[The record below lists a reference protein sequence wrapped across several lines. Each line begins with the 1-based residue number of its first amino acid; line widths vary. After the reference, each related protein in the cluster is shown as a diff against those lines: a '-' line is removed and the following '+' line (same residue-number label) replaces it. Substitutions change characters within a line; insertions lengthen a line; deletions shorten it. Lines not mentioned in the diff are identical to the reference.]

1 MSVGGGPE
9 SQARCPRDPR
19 QGELN
24 RSSARGVRVASF
36 DVFDTVLTRA
46 VGSPHGLFLMLGRR
60 LADSGT
66 VALSPEAF
74 AYARAAA
81 ERRAIANLGQPTLDE
96 IYSELGMA
104 LGLEP
109 SLSATLM
116 ESELAL
122 HAELLHPVP
131 TARKRL
137 ERARAEGQRVYFIS
151 DMHVSSE
158 FIRAQ
163 LLRHGLWSSEDG
175 CLVSC
180 ELGSSKAS
188 GEPFRRIL
196 EAERVSP
203 AQVMHHGDDRVSD
216 QEAAQ
221 NVGLT
226 ADLLADARLNRYEE
240 ILERYAT
247 ATEGLSSAMAG
258 ASKLARL
265 QVPAH
270 TPRERAIRDVA
281 AGVAAPV
288 LVGYLLWVLR
298 RAREQGLKRLYFV
311 SRDGQV
317 LLAIARRLAAKLD
330 LPCELRYLYG
340 SRLSWARPAM
350 RSTDEQWIWADEE
363 PSVRHVLGR
372 LGISP
377 GELES
382 TLESAG
388 FPASV
393 WSHALDANATQ
404 GLAAVVREADVRQ
417 KVEATAARER
427 EVLADYLRQEGMT
440 DATRKGLVDLG
451 WRGSLCFSLGRI
463 ASELGFQPPVWFY
476 FGLRPEPSSEDRD
489 SPETYFFDTSLRRG
503 FIDLWVGP
511 ALEIFCSADHGTVLG
526 FARRANG
533 VAPVLE
539 EQANQRMVDWGLP
552 LLRQTMDAF
561 VDHLCTDRALLNVDG
576 DVREASLGVLNS
588 FWGAPSATE
597 AQAWGDALWEEHSD
611 QTYRLPVAEPY
622 RWSHVATVALR
633 GSLPAHHRYSWREGS
648 LAGTPR
654 SVRAALAEVMRL
666 RRLLSRVKRV
676 LAQRR
681 SAA

>member
-1 MSVGGGPE
+1 MSVGRGPE
-9 SQARCPRDPR
+9 LQARCPRDPR
-19 QGELN
+19 QDELN
-24 RSSARGVRVASF
+24 RSSGHGVRVASF

-60 LADSGT
+60 LAYSGT

-81 ERRAIANLGQPTLDE
+81 ERRALANLGEPTLNE
-96 IYSELGMA
+96 IYSELGMG

-122 HAELLHPVP
+122 HAELLRPVP
-131 TARKRL
+131 AARQRL
-137 ERARAEGQRVYFIS
+137 ERVRAEGQRVYFIS

-163 LLRHGLWSSEDG
+163 LLRHGLWSEGDR

-180 ELGSSKAS
+180 ELGRSKAS
-188 GEPFRRIL
+188 GEPFLKIL
-196 EAERVSP
+196 EAEGVSP

-221 NVGLT
+221 NLGLT
-226 ADLLADARLNRYEE
+226 ADLLTDARLNRYEE
-240 ILERYAT
+240 ILERHAT
-247 ATEGLSSAMAG
+247 ASEGLSSAMAG

-317 LLAIARRLAAKLD
+317 LLAIAKRLAPKLD
-330 LPCELRYLYG
+330 FPCELRYLYG

-377 GELES
+377 RELES

-388 FPASV
+388 FPASG
-393 WSHALDANATQ
+393 WSHALDADAIQ
-404 GLAAVVREADVRQ
+404 GLAAVLREADVRE
-417 KVEATAARER
+417 KVEATATRER

-451 WRGSLCFSLGRI
+451 WRGSLCISLGRI
-463 ASELGFQPPVWFY
+463 ARELGFQPPAWFY
-476 FGLRPEPSSEDRD
+476 FGLRPEPSSEERD

-526 FARRANG
+526 FARRSSG
-533 VAPVLE
+533 VVPVLE
-539 EQANQRMVDWGLP
+539 ERANQRMVDWGLP

-561 VDHLCTDRALLNVDG
+561 VEHLCTDRTLLNVDA
-576 DVREASLGVLNS
+576 DVREASLEVLNS

-654 SVRAALAEVMRL
+654 SVRAALGEVMRL
-666 RRLLSRVKRV
+666 RRLLSRAKRV